1 MRRSGDRVGDSEG
14 DVHGACAGGRCPHPS
29 SLISPLSPT
38 GSRFWA
44 LSQSEAESDA
54 DELASVEEL
63 GAPSAS
69 GGGPGRASV
78 TLGPFID
85 RALSS
90 PGWTRAGRGRHGVRR
105 ATGVRHAGSAAAPP
119 SVSAPDPVGSF
130 DLTDFP
136 PLPGLVPS
144 GAEEAALSRA
154 PVLQVGEMVFPAVAT
169 ADLANPGFLRAPA
182 AAVPSGRRSPLASG
196 SQVSGAHV
204 AGAASRGV

>member
-14 DVHGACAGGRCPHPS
+14 DVHGACAGGRCPRPS
-29 SLISPLSPT
+29 SPISPLSPT

-85 RALSS
+85 RAFSS
-90 PGWTRAGRGRHGVRR
+90 PGGRTWQERLPGVSRFR
-105 ATGVRHAGSAAAPP
+105 WRTW
-119 SVSAPDPVGSF
+119 PVG
-130 DLTDFP
+130 LLG
-136 PLPGLVPS
+136 PLV
-144 GAEEAALSRA
+144 R
-154 PVLQVGEMVFPAVAT
+154 F
-169 ADLANPGFLRAPA
+169 
-182 AAVPSGRRSPLASG
+182 
-196 SQVSGAHV
+196 
-204 AGAASRGV
+204 